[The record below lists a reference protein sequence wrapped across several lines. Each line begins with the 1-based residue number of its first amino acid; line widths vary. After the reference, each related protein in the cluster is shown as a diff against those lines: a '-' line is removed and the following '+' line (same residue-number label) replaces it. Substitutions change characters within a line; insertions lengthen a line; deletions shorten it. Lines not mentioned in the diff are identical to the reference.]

1 MNHNQDYGLTID
13 TDEFKDLS
21 ILFKYF
27 YDNVDE
33 KTKSLKLKND
43 TFGLITLHIPSYKGR
58 RRFLIKVES
67 FPNLVFK
74 IPYKSRGE
82 DALTLIKKE
91 LNNLKQFIE
100 AFHLGLTKTQTVDG
114 INLVCIPDI
123 APLAFIVNDDS
134 NFGACVQIIAN
145 PCKKIPN
152 NQSEKLHRKY
162 FDQDWNV
169 DNTKPENFAFMQDET
184 GASKLVIL
192 DTDGVFP
199 YFKEF

>member
-1 MNHNQDYGLTID
+1 MNHNQNYGLTID
-13 TDEFKDLS
+13 TDKFKDLS

-43 TFGLITLHIPSYKGR
+43 TFGLITLHIPSYQGR
-58 RRFLIKVES
+58 RRFLIKIES

-91 LNNLKQFIE
+91 LDNIKQFIE
-100 AFHLGLTKTQTVDG
+100 TFHIGLTKTKTVDG
-114 INLVCIPDI
+114 INLVSIPDI
-123 APLAFIVNDDS
+123 APLAFLIDDTN
-134 NFGACVQIIAN
+134 NFGACVQIIAK
-145 PCKKIPN
+145 PCRKIPN
-152 NQSEKLHRKY
+152 FQGDKLQKKY
-162 FDQDWNV
+162 YNQDWNV
-169 DNTKPENFAFMQDET
+169 DNTKPENFAFMQDEN
-184 GASKLVIL
+184 GVNQLVIL

-199 YFKEF
+199 YFRD